1 MSGYNNPVLVGAD
14 PFVFLYDGVY
24 YHYAT
29 DAPDGYYVYSSNDL
43 KEWKKLGYGLKKG
56 DVKGEKWFWA
66 PEILEADGKFYMAY
80 TADEHLGMA
89 VSDSPAGPFVQNVK
103 RFMSERCAID
113 GDFLVDDD
121 GTVYLY
127 YVRFDRGN
135 VIYGTRL
142 ADNTA
147 DLAQRVDTLSIDD
160 ETRLLEVEDKYPW
173 ETIDGRVAEGPFVIK
188 HEGKYYL
195 TYSANGYTCR
205 DYAIGYA
212 VSDSPLGPFVK
223 YEGNPILRRSDKL
236 VGIGHHSFTTSK
248 DGKKLICVYHCH
260 NSLEKIHPRLT
271 CIDDAYF
278 KDGALHIEGPTFGKA
293 EN

>member
-1 MSGYNNPVLVGAD
+1 
-14 PFVFLYDGVY
+14 
-24 YHYAT
+24 
-29 DAPDGYYVYSSNDL
+29 
-43 KEWKKLGYGLKKG
+43 
-56 DVKGEKWFWA
+56 
-66 PEILEADGKFYMAY
+66 
-80 TADEHLGMA
+80 
-89 VSDSPAGPFVQNVK
+89 
-103 RFMSERCAID
+103 MSERCAID

-212 VSDSPLGPFVK
+212 VSDSPLGPF
-223 YEGNPILRRSDKL
+223 G
-236 VGIGHHSFTTSK
+236 
-248 DGKKLICVYHCH
+248 
-260 NSLEKIHPRLT
+260 
-271 CIDDAYF
+271 
-278 KDGALHIEGPTFGKA
+278 
-293 EN
+293 